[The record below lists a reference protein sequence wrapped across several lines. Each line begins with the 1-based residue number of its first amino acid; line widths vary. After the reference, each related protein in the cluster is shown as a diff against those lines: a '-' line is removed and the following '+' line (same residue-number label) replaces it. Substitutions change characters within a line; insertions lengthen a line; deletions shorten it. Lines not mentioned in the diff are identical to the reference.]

1 MLITRRV
8 LPAVVGALLAADGN
22 AQAQSRDTT
31 AKPPANAPYRDARR
45 SPQERAQ
52 DLLGRMTLEEKFWQ
66 LFMIPGDRDNPAHDY
81 SNGSFGL
88 QVNVPAAMRAE
99 GARSDSL
106 PAGPIARAHAERI
119 NALQRYFVN
128 DT

>member
-8 LPAVVGALLAADGN
+8 LPAVVVALLAADTN

-31 AKPPANAPYRDARR
+31 AKPPASAPYRDARR

-52 DLLGRMTLEEKFWQ
+52 DLLGRMSLEEKFWQ

-81 SNGSFGL
+81 RNGSFGL
-88 QVNVPAAMRAE
+88 QVN
-99 GARSDSL
+99 L
-106 PAGPIARAHAERI
+106 PAGMRADAPRS
-119 NALQRYFVN
+119 
-128 DT
+128 DTV